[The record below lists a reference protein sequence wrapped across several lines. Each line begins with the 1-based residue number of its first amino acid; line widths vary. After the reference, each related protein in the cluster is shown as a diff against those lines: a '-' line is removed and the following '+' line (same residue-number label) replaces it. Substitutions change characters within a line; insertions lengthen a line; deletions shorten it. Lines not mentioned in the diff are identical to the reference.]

1 MNFKNLAKKDP
12 QIAKLVKAEIKRQ
25 ETTINLIA
33 SENIAPKEVLEAL
46 GSPLVNKYSEGYPG
60 KRYYSGVKFY
70 DEIERLCR
78 KRALELFNLSDAGWG
93 VNVQPLSGTPAN
105 LAIYGALAIQ
115 GEKILGMSLAAGGH
129 LSHGTKISFSGK
141 FWQGVFYGVNK
152 DGLLDYKEIE
162 KIALQEKPKIIIAGA
177 TAYSREIDFKKFAD
191 IAKKI
196 SAYLVADISH
206 ISGLIAADLHPSP
219 FPFADVVMATTHKTL
234 CGPRGAVIFAKTE
247 LIDKINRAVFPGVQ
261 GGPHNN
267 ITAAKAIAF
276 KLAKSEQF
284 KRYQKQIVKNAKVLA
299 EELKKYGFNIL
310 TGGTDNHLMIL
321 DLKNI
326 GIGGKEAEEI
336 LEKGGI
342 LVNREMLPDDQKALN
357 PSGVRLGTPHVTS
370 RGMKD
375 PQMKKIANWIK
386 RILKDKENPEKI
398 KKEAENL
405 VKKFPLGY

>member
-12 QIAKLVKAEIKRQ
+12 QVYKLIKAEIKRQ

-33 SENIAPKEVLEAL
+33 SENIASKEVLEVL

-70 DEIERLCR
+70 DEIERLCQ
-78 KRALELFNLSDAGWG
+78 KRALGLFDLSEKEWG

-105 LAIYGALAIQ
+105 LAIYGALANQ

-162 KIALQEKPKIIIAGA
+162 KIALSEKPKIIIAGA

-191 IAKKI
+191 IAKKVG
-196 SAYLVADISH
+196 AYLVADISH
-206 ISGLIAADLHPSP
+206 TAGLIAAGLNSSP

-234 CGPRGAVIFAKTE
+234 RGPRGAVIFAKKD
-247 LIDKINRAVFPGVQ
+247 LIDKINKAVFPGVQ

-267 ITAAKAIAF
+267 ITAAKAVAF
-276 KLAKSEQF
+276 KLAKSAQF
-284 KRYQKQIVKNAKVLA
+284 KKYQKQVVKNAKVFA

-336 LEKGGI
+336 LERSGI

-357 PSGVRLGTPHVTS
+357 PSGIRLGTPYVTS
-370 RGMKD
+370 RGMKEG
-375 PQMKKIANWIK
+375 QMREVANWIK
-386 RILKDKENPEKI
+386 RILEDKENSEKI
-398 KKEAENL
+398 KKEVENL
-405 VKKFPLGY
+405 MKKFPLGY